1 MVCDPKLILQIS
13 GTFQQSC
20 RKLHRKTE
28 EADNAVKVVLSKLS
42 SCCDELGK
50 MDLDDSTI
58 ENMSND
64 MAASMEAVE
73 RHEVEISAYQANI
86 RTTSHDM
93 LLLYSGS
100 RDIEVGPLLLKLQHI
115 FWLPK
120 LSASPAIVERT
131 SEDLDGML
139 DVFVKRVVTRSRGP
153 SNPSFGTGNP
163 HFGPPV
169 FRKCTCTVQLHFAN
183 VIFSHFAHDFRCAQ
197 GVNRLGTTIIDKTP
211 SPKTGSPRS

>member
-1 MVCDPKLILQIS
+1 
-13 GTFQQSC
+13 
-20 RKLHRKTE
+20 
-28 EADNAVKVVLSKLS
+28 
-42 SCCDELGK
+42 

-58 ENMSND
+58 ENMCSN

-73 RHEVEISAYQANI
+73 RHEISAYQANI

-115 FWLPK
+115 FFY
-120 LSASPAIVERT
+120 LSSVLHPLVERT
-131 SEDLDGML
+131 SEDLDGMI
-139 DVFVKRVVTRSRGP
+139 DVCCECVVTRSRGP

-169 FRKCTCTVQLHFAN
+169 FRKRFVL
-183 VIFSHFAHDFRCAQ
+183 
-197 GVNRLGTTIIDKTP
+197 
-211 SPKTGSPRS
+211 

>member
-1 MVCDPKLILQIS
+1 MYSFWQYKPVMISKHYPRFKELKRMLITETSSFHFHGALDLQYVLFLLLRVFFLVCDPKLILQIS

-58 ENMSND
+58 ENMCSD

-115 FWLPK
+115 F
-120 LSASPAIVERT
+120 
-131 SEDLDGML
+131 
-139 DVFVKRVVTRSRGP
+139 
-153 SNPSFGTGNP
+153 
-163 HFGPPV
+163 
-169 FRKCTCTVQLHFAN
+169 
-183 VIFSHFAHDFRCAQ
+183 
-197 GVNRLGTTIIDKTP
+197 
-211 SPKTGSPRS
+211 

>member
-1 MVCDPKLILQIS
+1 MEPRICSMFCFFCCVFFFKFGLRPKVNPPNFWNLSTIMSKATLQDRTS
-13 GTFQQSC
+13 WQC
-20 RKLHRKTE
+20 RQ
-28 EADNAVKVVLSKLS
+28 VVLSKLS

-50 MDLDDSTI
+50 MDLDDRTI
-58 ENMSND
+58 ENMCSD

-93 LLLYSGS
+93 SLLYSGS
-100 RDIEVGPLLLKLQHI
+100 WDIEVGPLLLKLQHI

-120 LSASPAIVERT
+120 LSASPACGK
-131 SEDLDGML
+131 DFGGWHAWQC
-139 DVFVKRVVTRSRGP
+139 VVTQSRGP

-169 FRKCTCTVQLHFAN
+169 FRKRFVLWSVFCSKVWPTSL
-183 VIFSHFAHDFRCAQ
+183 I
-197 GVNRLGTTIIDKTP
+197 
-211 SPKTGSPRS
+211 

>member
-1 MVCDPKLILQIS
+1 MISKRYPKFKESKRMLITATSSFHFRGASDLQYVLFLLLRVFFYLVCDPKLILQIS

-28 EADNAVKVVLSKLS
+28 EADNAAKLVLSKLC

-58 ENMSND
+58 ENMWSGL
-64 MAASMEAVE
+64 AASMEAVE
-73 RHEVEISAYQANI
+73 RHEVEIPAYQANI

-115 FWLPK
+115 F
-120 LSASPAIVERT
+120 
-131 SEDLDGML
+131 
-139 DVFVKRVVTRSRGP
+139 
-153 SNPSFGTGNP
+153 
-163 HFGPPV
+163 
-169 FRKCTCTVQLHFAN
+169 
-183 VIFSHFAHDFRCAQ
+183 
-197 GVNRLGTTIIDKTP
+197 
-211 SPKTGSPRS
+211 